1 MEYKPLKKLFHM
13 YGGQNLET
21 EYQMRLKSFSAYLID
36 ITIHPIQDGEQKR
49 GFIPFVFVL
58 TKSWFQT

>member
-21 EYQMRLKSFSAYLID
+21 EYQMRLKVFRLI
-36 ITIHPIQDGEQKR
+36 
-49 GFIPFVFVL
+49 
-58 TKSWFQT
+58 

>member
-21 EYQMRLKSFSAYLID
+21 EYQMRLK
-36 ITIHPIQDGEQKR
+36 
-49 GFIPFVFVL
+49 VFHL
-58 TKSWFQT
+58 FN